1 MFVTYKMI
9 IICYI
14 FLNMNITKEVVNS
27 CVNMFVPPV
36 DLILPRLYLKIICF
50 LDITVTS
57 SSKFISL

>member
-1 MFVTYKMI
+1 
-9 IICYI
+9 
-14 FLNMNITKEVVNS
+14 MNITKEVVNS

>member
-1 MFVTYKMI
+1 
-9 IICYI
+9 
-14 FLNMNITKEVVNS
+14 MNITKEVVHS

-50 LDITVTS
+50 LDITVTL

>member
-1 MFVTYKMI
+1 
-9 IICYI
+9 
-14 FLNMNITKEVVNS
+14 MNITKEVVKS

-50 LDITVTS
+50 LDITVTL